1 MPGGT
6 RKVRRDKEMAAV
18 TYNMKEDRCLEK
30 SMQTLNLERSY
41 SMKLLQLDHRIV
53 KVNYKR
59 LKDKVSRIRSYLS
72 VEEINEMKQLE
83 AEGKIKPL
91 NTVNL
96 GSAIKI
102 AGAAKRLKIQGPTRA
117 NTSITLSSHKGS
129 DETINRPMT
138 AHTNLRRSNSVT
150 GAFID
155 APEPNTAKRRN
166 STDVGLT
173 TIRPLSAFVEG
184 SSNSKVPKATR
195 PATSQLVLGQHSHT
209 PRINPNATH
218 SPYSSHSAVEKE
230 FLSPTRNQE
239 RTSGL
244 TDDIDSNLGD
254 DLMEERRQ
262 EMIMEEQER
271 FNELEERKKDF
282 MTKLDDYFKENPVPD
297 WSSPPPVVQ
306 LPPVEDD
313 ADEEG
318 SVTESVKRGMK
329 HRLLPQR
336 ITLDR
341 TFKSEEEYKAKI
353 FELWKDLNKCRY
365 LRIPDEMLDLS
376 GVNTLA
382 KDQMKLFHMFRRQD
396 TRTKLINT

>member
-6 RKVRRDKEMAAV
+6 RKMRRDKEMAAV

-41 SMKLLQLDHRIV
+41 SLKLLQLDHRIV

-117 NTSITLSSHKGS
+117 NTSLTLSSHKGS
-129 DETINRPMT
+129 DETINRPFT
-138 AHTNLRRSNSVT
+138 AITNLRRSNSVT

-166 STDVGLT
+166 STDIGTT
-173 TIRPLSAFVEG
+173 TIRPLSAFVE
-184 SSNSKVPKATR
+184 SSTNNKLPKATR
-195 PATSQLVLGQHSHT
+195 PATSQLVLGQHPHT

-218 SPYSSHSAVEKE
+218 SPYSSHTAVEKE
-230 FLSPTRNQE
+230 FPQTSRTQE

-244 TDDIDSNLGD
+244 TDDIDSNLG
-254 DLMEERRQ
+254 E
-262 EMIMEEQER
+262 
-271 FNELEERKKDF
+271 DF
-282 MTKLDDYFKENPVPD
+282 MKKLDDYFKENPVPD
-297 WSSPPPVVQ
+297 WTNPPPIVK
-306 LPPVEDD
+306 LPPPTEEEADD
-313 ADEEG
+313 AASTTG
-318 SVTESVKRGMK
+318 SVNKGMK
-329 HRLLPQR
+329 YRLLPNR
-336 ITLDR
+336 LTLEK

-353 FELWKDLNKCRY
+353 WELWKDLNKCRY

-382 KDQMKLFHMFRRQD
+382 KDQMKLFQMFRRQD

>member
-6 RKVRRDKEMAAV
+6 RKMRRDKEMAAV

-72 VEEINEMKQLE
+72 VDEINEMKQLE

-129 DETINRPMT
+129 NETINRPMT
-138 AHTNLRRSNSVT
+138 ANNNLRRSNSVT
-150 GAFID
+150 GVFID
-155 APEPNTAKRRN
+155 APEPNTTKRRN
-166 STDVGLT
+166 SADFGMT
-173 TIRPLSAFVEG
+173 TIRPLSAFVESG
-184 SSNSKVPKATR
+184 SNTKPQKTKR
-195 PATSQLVLGQHSHT
+195 PATSQLVLGPQSHT
-209 PRINPNATH
+209 PRINPNPTH
-218 SPYSSHSAVEKE
+218 SPYSSHTAVEKE
-230 FLSPTRNQE
+230 FLPPPRTQE

-262 EMIMEEQER
+262 EMIMEEHER
-271 FNELEERKKDF
+271 FSELEERKKDF
-282 MTKLDDYFKENPVPD
+282 MMRLDAYFKENPVPD
-297 WSSPPPVVQ
+297 WSNPPPIVK
-306 LPPVEDD
+306 LPPSEEDKED
-313 ADEEG
+313 SISTTG
-318 SVTESVKRGMK
+318 SVKKSMK
-329 HRLLPQR
+329 YRLLPNR
-336 ITLDR
+336 ITLDK
-341 TFKSEEEYKAKI
+341 TFRSEEEYKAKI
-353 FELWKDLNKCRY
+353 WELWKDLNKCRY

-382 KDQMKLFHMFRRQD
+382 KDQLKLFQMLKRQD
-396 TRTKLINT
+396 TRPNLINT

>member
-1 MPGGT
+1 M
-6 RKVRRDKEMAAV
+6 RRDKEMAAV

-72 VEEINEMKQLE
+72 VDEINEMKQME

-129 DETINRPMT
+129 SETINSGPVIPT
-138 AHTNLRRSNSVT
+138 NNLRRSNSVT

-155 APEPNTAKRRN
+155 APEPNMNKRRN
-166 STDVGLT
+166 STDLGMT

-184 SSNSKVPKATR
+184 TVNTKVHKTNR
-195 PATSQLVLGQHSHT
+195 PATSQIVQQSYT
-209 PRINPNATH
+209 PRINPNPTH
-218 SPYSSHSAVEKE
+218 SPYSSHTAVEKE
-230 FLSPTRNQE
+230 FLPPPRTQE

-262 EMIMEEQER
+262 EMIMEEHER
-271 FNELEERKKDF
+271 FGELEERKKDF
-282 MTKLDDYFKENPVPD
+282 MKRLDDYFKENPVPD
-297 WSSPPPVVQ
+297 WSNPPPIVR
-306 LPPVEDD
+306 LPPSEEETEDSVSTS
-313 ADEEG
+313 G
-318 SVTESVKRGMK
+318 SVKKGMK
-329 HRLLPQR
+329 YRLLPNR
-336 ITLDR
+336 ITLEK

-353 FELWKDLNKCRY
+353 WELWKDLNKCRY

-382 KDQMKLFHMFRRQD
+382 KDQMKLFQMFRRQD
-396 TRTKLINT
+396 TRSKLINT

>member
-1 MPGGT
+1 M
-6 RKVRRDKEMAAV
+6 RRDKEMAAV

-117 NTSITLSSHKGS
+117 NTSLTLSSHKGS
-129 DETINRPMT
+129 DETINRPFT
-138 AHTNLRRSNSVT
+138 AMTNLRRSNSVT

-166 STDVGLT
+166 STDIGTT
-173 TIRPLSAFVEG
+173 TIRPLSAFVE
-184 SSNSKVPKATR
+184 SSGNNKVPKATR
-195 PATSQLVLGQHSHT
+195 PATSQLVLGQHQHT

-218 SPYSSHSAVEKE
+218 SPYSSHTAVEKE
-230 FLSPTRNQE
+230 FPQPSRIQE

-244 TDDIDSNLGD
+244 TDDIDSNLGE

-282 MTKLDDYFKENPVPD
+282 MKKLDDYFKENPIPD
-297 WSSPPPVVQ
+297 WTNPPPIVK
-306 LPPVEDD
+306 LPPPSEEEADD
-313 ADEEG
+313 AASTTG
-318 SVTESVKRGMK
+318 SVNKGMK
-329 HRLLPQR
+329 YRLLPHR
-336 ITLDR
+336 LTLEK

-353 FELWKDLNKCRY
+353 WELWKDLNKCRY

-382 KDQMKLFHMFRRQD
+382 KDQMKLFQMFRRQD

>member
-1 MPGGT
+1 M
-6 RKVRRDKEMAAV
+6 RRDKEMAAV

-117 NTSITLSSHKGS
+117 NTSLTLSSHKGS
-129 DETINRPMT
+129 DETINRPFT
-138 AHTNLRRSNSVT
+138 AMTNLRRSNSVT

-166 STDVGLT
+166 STDIGTT
-173 TIRPLSAFVEG
+173 TIRPLSAFVE
-184 SSNSKVPKATR
+184 SSANNKVPKATR
-195 PATSQLVLGQHSHT
+195 PATSQLVLGQHQHT

-218 SPYSSHSAVEKE
+218 SPYSSHTAVEKE
-230 FLSPTRNQE
+230 FPQPLRTQE

-244 TDDIDSNLGD
+244 TDDIDSNLGE

-282 MTKLDDYFKENPVPD
+282 MKKLDDYFKENPIPD
-297 WSSPPPVVQ
+297 WTNPPPTVK
-306 LPPVEDD
+306 LPPPSEEEADD
-313 ADEEG
+313 AASTTG
-318 SVTESVKRGMK
+318 SVNKGMK
-329 HRLLPQR
+329 YRLLPHR
-336 ITLDR
+336 LTLEK

-353 FELWKDLNKCRY
+353 WELWKDLNKCRY

-382 KDQMKLFHMFRRQD
+382 KDQMKLFQMFRRQD

>member
-1 MPGGT
+1 M
-6 RKVRRDKEMAAV
+6 RRDKEMAAV

-41 SMKLLQLDHRIV
+41 SLKLLQLDHRIV

-117 NTSITLSSHKGS
+117 NTSLTLSSHKGS
-129 DETINRPMT
+129 DETINRPFT
-138 AHTNLRRSNSVT
+138 AITNFRRSNSVT

-166 STDVGLT
+166 STDFGTT
-173 TIRPLSAFVEG
+173 TIRPLSAFVE
-184 SSNSKVPKATR
+184 SSTNNKLPKATR
-195 PATSQLVLGQHSHT
+195 PATSQLVLGQHPHT

-218 SPYSSHSAVEKE
+218 SPYSSHTAVEKE
-230 FLSPTRNQE
+230 FPQTSRTQE

-244 TDDIDSNLGD
+244 TDDIDSNLGE

-282 MTKLDDYFKENPVPD
+282 MKKLDDYFKENPVPD
-297 WSSPPPVVQ
+297 WTNPPPIVK
-306 LPPVEDD
+306 LPPPTEEEADD
-313 ADEEG
+313 AASTTG
-318 SVTESVKRGMK
+318 SVNKGMK
-329 HRLLPQR
+329 YRLLPNR
-336 ITLDR
+336 LTLEK

-353 FELWKDLNKCRY
+353 WELWKDLNKCRY

-382 KDQMKLFHMFRRQD
+382 KDQMKLFQMFRRQD

>member
-1 MPGGT
+1 M
-6 RKVRRDKEMAAV
+6 RRDKEMAAV

-117 NTSITLSSHKGS
+117 NTSLTLSSHKGS
-129 DETINRPMT
+129 DETINRPFT
-138 AHTNLRRSNSVT
+138 AMTNLRRSNSVT

-166 STDVGLT
+166 STDIGTT
-173 TIRPLSAFVEG
+173 TIRPLSAFVE
-184 SSNSKVPKATR
+184 SSGNNKVPKATR
-195 PATSQLVLGQHSHT
+195 PATSQLVLGQHQHT

-218 SPYSSHSAVEKE
+218 SPYSSHTAMEKE
-230 FLSPTRNQE
+230 FPQPSRIQE

-244 TDDIDSNLGD
+244 TDDIDSNLGE

-282 MTKLDDYFKENPVPD
+282 MKKLDDYFKENPIPD
-297 WSSPPPVVQ
+297 WTNPPPIVK
-306 LPPVEDD
+306 LPPPSEEEADD
-313 ADEEG
+313 AASTTG
-318 SVTESVKRGMK
+318 SVNKGMK
-329 HRLLPQR
+329 YRLLPHR
-336 ITLDR
+336 LTLEK

-353 FELWKDLNKCRY
+353 WELWKDLNKCRY

-382 KDQMKLFHMFRRQD
+382 KDQMKLFQMFRRQD

>member
-1 MPGGT
+1 M
-6 RKVRRDKEMAAV
+6 RRDKEMAAV

-117 NTSITLSSHKGS
+117 NTSLTLSSHKGS
-129 DETINRPMT
+129 DETINRPFTAMT
-138 AHTNLRRSNSVT
+138 SLRRSNSVT

-166 STDVGLT
+166 STDIGTT
-173 TIRPLSAFVEG
+173 TIRPLSAFVE
-184 SSNSKVPKATR
+184 SSGNNKVPKATR
-195 PATSQLVLGQHSHT
+195 PATSQLVLGQHQHT

-218 SPYSSHSAVEKE
+218 SPYSSHTAVEKE
-230 FLSPTRNQE
+230 FPQPSRIQE

-244 TDDIDSNLGD
+244 TDDIDSNLGE

-282 MTKLDDYFKENPVPD
+282 MKKLDDYFKENPIPD
-297 WSSPPPVVQ
+297 WTNPPPIVK
-306 LPPVEDD
+306 LPPPSEEEADD
-313 ADEEG
+313 AASTTG
-318 SVTESVKRGMK
+318 SVNKGMK
-329 HRLLPQR
+329 YRLLPHR
-336 ITLDR
+336 LTLEK

-353 FELWKDLNKCRY
+353 WELWKDLNKCRY

-382 KDQMKLFHMFRRQD
+382 KDQMKLFQMFRRQD

>member
-1 MPGGT
+1 M
-6 RKVRRDKEMAAV
+6 RRDKEMAAV

-117 NTSITLSSHKGS
+117 NTSLTLSSHKGS
-129 DETINRPMT
+129 DETINRPFT
-138 AHTNLRRSNSVT
+138 AMTNLRRSNSVT

-166 STDVGLT
+166 STDIGTT
-173 TIRPLSAFVEG
+173 TIRPLSAFVE
-184 SSNSKVPKATR
+184 SSANNKVPKATR
-195 PATSQLVLGQHSHT
+195 PATSQLVLGQHQHT

-218 SPYSSHSAVEKE
+218 SPYSSHTAVEKE
-230 FLSPTRNQE
+230 FPQPLRTQE

-244 TDDIDSNLGD
+244 TDDIDSNLGE

-282 MTKLDDYFKENPVPD
+282 MKKLDDYFKENPIPD
-297 WSSPPPVVQ
+297 WTNPPPTVK
-306 LPPVEDD
+306 LPPPSEEEADD
-313 ADEEG
+313 GASTTG
-318 SVTESVKRGMK
+318 SVNKGMK
-329 HRLLPQR
+329 YRLLPHR
-336 ITLDR
+336 LTLEK

-353 FELWKDLNKCRY
+353 WELWKDLNKCRY

-382 KDQMKLFHMFRRQD
+382 KDQMKLFQMFRRQD

>member
-1 MPGGT
+1 
-6 RKVRRDKEMAAV
+6 
-18 TYNMKEDRCLEK
+18 
-30 SMQTLNLERSY
+30 
-41 SMKLLQLDHRIV
+41 
-53 KVNYKR
+53 
-59 LKDKVSRIRSYLS
+59 
-72 VEEINEMKQLE
+72 MKQLE

-117 NTSITLSSHKGS
+117 NTSLTLSSHKGS
-129 DETINRPMT
+129 DETINRPFT
-138 AHTNLRRSNSVT
+138 AMTNLRRSNSVT

-166 STDVGLT
+166 STDIGMT
-173 TIRPLSAFVEG
+173 TIRPLSAFVE
-184 SSNSKVPKATR
+184 SSANNKVPKATR
-195 PATSQLVLGQHSHT
+195 PATSQLVLGQHQHT

-218 SPYSSHSAVEKE
+218 SPYSSHTAVEKE
-230 FLSPTRNQE
+230 FPQPSRTQE

-244 TDDIDSNLGD
+244 TDDIDSNLGE

-282 MTKLDDYFKENPVPD
+282 MKKLDDYFKENPIPD
-297 WSSPPPVVQ
+297 WTNPPPTVK
-306 LPPVEDD
+306 LPPPSEEEADD
-313 ADEEG
+313 AASTTG
-318 SVTESVKRGMK
+318 SVNKGMK
-329 HRLLPQR
+329 YRLLPHR
-336 ITLDR
+336 LTLEK

-353 FELWKDLNKCRY
+353 WELWKDLNKCRY

-382 KDQMKLFHMFRRQD
+382 KDQMKLFQMFRRQD

>member
-1 MPGGT
+1 
-6 RKVRRDKEMAAV
+6 
-18 TYNMKEDRCLEK
+18 
-30 SMQTLNLERSY
+30 
-41 SMKLLQLDHRIV
+41 
-53 KVNYKR
+53 
-59 LKDKVSRIRSYLS
+59 
-72 VEEINEMKQLE
+72 
-83 AEGKIKPL
+83 
-91 NTVNL
+91 
-96 GSAIKI
+96 
-102 AGAAKRLKIQGPTRA
+102 
-117 NTSITLSSHKGS
+117 
-129 DETINRPMT
+129 
-138 AHTNLRRSNSVT
+138 
-150 GAFID
+150 
-155 APEPNTAKRRN
+155 
-166 STDVGLT
+166 
-173 TIRPLSAFVEG
+173 
-184 SSNSKVPKATR
+184 
-195 PATSQLVLGQHSHT
+195 
-209 PRINPNATH
+209 
-218 SPYSSHSAVEKE
+218 
-230 FLSPTRNQE
+230 
-239 RTSGL
+239 
-244 TDDIDSNLGD
+244 
-254 DLMEERRQ
+254 
-262 EMIMEEQER
+262 MEEQER

-329 HRLLPQR
+329 YRLLPQR